1 MNSILFI
8 LYVRDQ
14 QAARD
19 FYAKALNLQPTL
31 DVPGMTEFTLLNG
44 AKLGLMPSKNIAKL
58 ITPPLPDPASGDGI
72 PRCEVYFYVNDP
84 ASYIKRALAAGAKPV
99 NPLQHRDWG
108 DNAGYVAD
116 MDGHVVVFATAL
128 PRD

>member
-19 FYAKALNLQPTL
+19 FYAKALDLQPTL
-31 DVPGMTEFTLLNG
+31 DVPGMTEFTLLSG
-44 AKLGLMPSKNIAKL
+44 AKLGLMPSKNITKL

-84 ASYIKRALAAGAKPV
+84 AAYIERALAAGAKLV
-99 NPLQHRDWG
+99 NPLGDRDWG
-108 DNAGYVAD
+108 DRAGYVAD
-116 MDGHVVVFATAL
+116 LDGHVVVFATSLA
-128 PRD
+128 RD